1 MNFSEY
7 NLLADS
13 TQMIFLNSNAWS
25 MLLVV
30 GILFFSMILAHWLK
44 KIVPFLRKSLVPSS
58 VLGGIMVLIFTSIF
72 KLITGDTFFNL
83 EVLSIMFEQTT
94 ETGEVIKGTAL
105 SGTELLDVITYHC
118 LGLGFVAMGLRRGKE
133 EKLTKERVGEV
144 IDTGVTTV
152 STYLI
157 QVIIGLGIT
166 IIAAPIIKGLIE
178 AAGVILAL
186 GYGQGTGQAMN
197 WGIIYESDYGFI
209 GGKDFGLAIA
219 ALGFLSASIGGVI
232 CLNVL
237 KRKNLI
243 KVADIKDKE
252 LNEENINK
260 RPGMPKLTTS
270 VAIIICTYAI
280 SYGLMYLLGNIVG
293 EGLKSTIYGFN
304 FLFGTL
310 AALLVKSVLKFFRKR
325 NILKQD
331 YIDDELMNSIGGVAF
346 DIMIVAGI
354 AVIDLE
360 LIKEYWGLLL
370 ILGVLGAV
378 VTFLFNWF
386 VAKKLFKGYAY
397 EQFFAMYGMLTGTA
411 STGIILLRELDPK
424 FETPASD
431 NLVYQ
436 NLPAIILGFPILL
449 LAKYAPQSRQ
459 TSIIVWFIVIA
470 LLIVLLLI
478 LFRRQIFRRKK
489 KKE

>member
-1 MNFSEY
+1 MLIYRPGAFLCYTLS
-7 NLLADS
+7 
-13 TQMIFLNSNAWS
+13 IFLP
-25 MLLVV
+25 VD
-30 GILFFSMILAHWLK
+30 ILGHLE
-44 KIVPFLRKSLVPSS
+44 FL
-58 VLGGIMVLIFTSIF
+58 
-72 KLITGDTFFNL
+72 
-83 EVLSIMFEQTT
+83 
-94 ETGEVIKGTAL
+94 
-105 SGTELLDVITYHC
+105 
-118 LGLGFVAMGLRRGKE
+118 
-133 EKLTKERVGEV
+133 
-144 IDTGVTTV
+144 
-152 STYLI
+152 
-157 QVIIGLGIT
+157 
-166 IIAAPIIKGLIE
+166 
-178 AAGVILAL
+178 
-186 GYGQGTGQAMN
+186 
-197 WGIIYESDYGFI
+197 
-209 GGKDFGLAIA
+209 
-219 ALGFLSASIGGVI
+219 I

-370 ILGVLGAV
+370 ILGVLGAA